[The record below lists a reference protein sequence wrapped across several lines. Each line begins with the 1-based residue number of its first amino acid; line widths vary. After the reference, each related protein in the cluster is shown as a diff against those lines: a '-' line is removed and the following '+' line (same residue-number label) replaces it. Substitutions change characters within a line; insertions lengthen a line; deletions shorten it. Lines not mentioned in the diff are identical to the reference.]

1 MFFQLDDAG
10 AVRDDH
16 RNTVV
21 IYFFFNDL
29 DIFLVVLWQ
38 RDDVAD
44 VFRLDA
50 ETFADAADLVVCR
63 RWLTTILKV

>member
-10 AVRDDH
+10 AVRDDD
-16 RNTVV
+16 RNTV
-21 IYFFFNDL
+21 IIDLFLDNL

-44 VFRLDA
+44 MLRLDA

-63 RWLTTILKV
+63 

>member
-10 AVRDDH
+10 AVRDDD

-21 IYFFFNDL
+21 IDLFLDNL

-44 VFRLDA
+44 MLRLYA

-63 RWLTTILKV
+63 